1 VPIKDRSSLPIKTQ
15 LLPKEVRTKDTPF
28 LHPDNKINESLVDGQ
43 QVIVDLYTSLEL
55 DEYDTPQL
63 SPWAF
68 LAFRHDARHQEERA
82 RLTDETNRQVELYQ
96 SEKAAAALQRK
107 IEIETPKI
115 NRMKE
120 VMRSQLISDDDIAT
134 TLSSEW
140 LLIKNSGKSAFVLYC
155 FVLFEH
161 GVWLLH
167 LAFFSLHLTAFT
179 PHALK
184 YYNHLS
190 FIMTNHNNANL
201 PGILDNIVPDEAQ
214 QEEIRSFLTKNFVE
228 LNDLYK
234 FYSAVNSGGG
244 THTLEYIELCKF
256 LSETGILGEE
266 SSNAIL
272 RIFVDSHIKSGK
284 GRGMRPSIHSE
295 IRRYEFFVALIKISI
310 LKNITLPKRELSK
323 QRRLGKEVSISRANL
338 PTAPRA
344 LMMIY
349 EEYLLPVLEK
359 MPAGKKMREAVG
371 SDSVLILYY
380 DNLENLV
387 KCFEKYTGESG
398 DELSSSDDDSD
409 DLISNSSIPDG
420 SMSIQDFVRFA
431 NKGGFLDDV
440 QVSTIKH
447 TGSRRHSIM
456 GQRSSST
463 ISQKDVRQ
471 IFSASQHDNEASVT
485 EQKKVRDDDNVSSDQ
500 ELMIFSEFLES
511 IARLGVLKWHNN
523 NNIEMGKEGN
533 ESSGVDDLTYYDC
546 IKLAVD
552 KVCSMVT

>member
-1 VPIKDRSSLPIKTQ
+1 
-15 LLPKEVRTKDTPF
+15 
-28 LHPDNKINESLVDGQ
+28 
-43 QVIVDLYTSLEL
+43 
-55 DEYDTPQL
+55 
-63 SPWAF
+63 
-68 LAFRHDARHQEERA
+68 
-82 RLTDETNRQVELYQ
+82 
-96 SEKAAAALQRK
+96 
-107 IEIETPKI
+107 
-115 NRMKE
+115 
-120 VMRSQLISDDDIAT
+120 
-134 TLSSEW
+134 
-140 LLIKNSGKSAFVLYC
+140 
-155 FVLFEH
+155 
-161 GVWLLH
+161 
-167 LAFFSLHLTAFT
+167 
-179 PHALK
+179 
-184 YYNHLS
+184 
-190 FIMTNHNNANL
+190 
-201 PGILDNIVPDEAQ
+201 
-214 QEEIRSFLTKNFVE
+214 
-228 LNDLYK
+228 
-234 FYSAVNSGGG
+234 
-244 THTLEYIELCKF
+244 
-256 LSETGILGEE
+256 
-266 SSNAIL
+266 
-272 RIFVDSHIKSGK
+272 
-284 GRGMRPSIHSE
+284 
-295 IRRYEFFVALIKISI
+295 
-310 LKNITLPKRELSK
+310 
-323 QRRLGKEVSISRANL
+323 
-338 PTAPRA
+338 
-344 LMMIY
+344 MMIY

-431 NKGGFLDDV
+431 NEGGFLDDV

-523 NNIEMGKEGN
+523 NTIEIGKES
-533 ESSGVDDLTYYDC
+533 SSGDDLTYYDC

>member
-1 VPIKDRSSLPIKTQ
+1 MKLLVSVNAGKISKDLTISVGNGNQAIKWLAFAASHRIVHSTNRHVPIKDRSSLPIKTQ

-43 QVIVDLYTSLEL
+43 QVIVDLYTSLEI

-68 LAFRHDARHQEERA
+68 LAFRHDARHQQERA

-115 NRMKE
+115 NKMKE

-140 LLIKNSGKSAFVLYC
+140 ILIKNS
-155 FVLFEH
+155 
-161 GVWLLH
+161 
-167 LAFFSLHLTAFT
+167 
-179 PHALK
+179 
-184 YYNHLS
+184 
-190 FIMTNHNNANL
+190 
-201 PGILDNIVPDEAQ
+201 GILDNIVPDETQ
-214 QEEIRSFLTKNFVE
+214 QEDIRSFLTKNFVE
-228 LNDLYK
+228 INDLYK
-234 FYSAVNSGGG
+234 FYSAVNSGRG

-344 LMMIY
+344 LEMIY
-349 EEYLLPVLEK
+349 EEYLMPVLEK

-380 DNLENLV
+380 DNLDKLV
-387 KCFEKYTGESG
+387 KCFEKYTGESS
-398 DELSSSDDDSD
+398 ELSSSDDDSD
-409 DLISNSSIPDG
+409 GLISNSSIPDG

-431 NKGGFLDDV
+431 NEGGFLDDV
-440 QVSTIKH
+440 QVSIKH

-471 IFSASQHDNEASVT
+471 IFSASQHDNEASAT
-485 EQKKVRDDDNVSSDQ
+485 EQKKVCDDDNVSSDQ

-523 NNIEMGKEGN
+523 NTTEMGKEEN
-533 ESSGVDDLTYYDC
+533 ESSGDDLTYYDC
-546 IKLAVD
+546 IKMAID
-552 KVCSMVT
+552 KVCSMAA

>member
-1 VPIKDRSSLPIKTQ
+1 MSINAGKISKDLTISIGNGNQTIKWLAFAAAHRIVHSTNRHVPIKDRSSLSIKTQ
-15 LLPKEVRTKDTPF
+15 LLPKDVRTNDTPF
-28 LHPDNKINESLVDGQ
+28 LHPDNIINQSLVDGQ

-55 DEYDTPQL
+55 DEYDTPKL

-68 LAFRHDARHQEERA
+68 LAFRNDTWHQEERA

-96 SEKAAAALQRK
+96 SEKAAAAMQAK

-120 VMRSQLISDDDIAT
+120 VMASQLISDDDIAT

-140 LLIKNSGKSAFVLYC
+140 VTIKNS
-155 FVLFEH
+155 
-161 GVWLLH
+161 
-167 LAFFSLHLTAFT
+167 
-179 PHALK
+179 
-184 YYNHLS
+184 
-190 FIMTNHNNANL
+190 
-201 PGILDNIVPDEAQ
+201 GILDNIVPDETQ
-214 QEEIRSFLTKNFVE
+214 QEDIRLYLTSNFVE

-338 PTAPRA
+338 PQAPRA
-344 LMMIY
+344 LEMVY
-349 EEYLLPVLEK
+349 EEYLMPVLEK

-380 DNLENLV
+380 DNLDNLV
-387 KCFEKYTGESG
+387 KCFEKYTGES
-398 DELSSSDDDSD
+398 DELSGNSDDGDG
-409 DLISNSSIPDG
+409 LISSSIPDG

-431 NKGGFLDDV
+431 NESGFHDDV

-523 NNIEMGKEGN
+523 NTTEMGKEGN
-533 ESSGVDDLTYYDC
+533 ESSGDDLTYYDC